1 MEFNF
6 EELYNLTLQ
15 QYKVT
20 KEKCYVCHNPIEET
34 ELKLS
39 CNHEY
44 HHKCFNK
51 IKDKKKCPYCEKRV
65 IIQNKN
71 SIDLKDS
78 IKCQHTLKSNGLICG
93 RINCKYHKNKE
104 ITIKNNNININDN
117 ICTTLIKSGLKK
129 GQQCGRLN
137 CKYHQINL

>member
-1 MEFNF
+1 MEFDF

-20 KEKCYVCHNPIEET
+20 KEKCYICHNPIDES

-39 CNHEY
+39 CKHEY

-65 IIQNKN
+65 VIQNKN
-71 SIDLKDS
+71 SIDIKDV
-78 IKCQHTLKSNGLICG
+78 IKCQHKQKSNGLICE
-93 RINCKYHKNKE
+93 RINCQYHKNKPISIE
-104 ITIKNNNININDN
+104 NFNINDN
-117 ICTTLIKSGLKK
+117 ICTTLIKSGPKK
-129 GQQCGRLN
+129 GQQCGRLC